1 MNEIWK
7 PIKDFETAYEV
18 SNLGRVKSLA
28 RERKNGTGSYLHK
41 ERILKHGISS
51 FYYNVCLKFNGKTKT
66 RNVHQLVAEAFLNHK
81 PCGFKLVVNH
91 KDFNK
96 LNNCVENL
104 EIVTQRENSNKKHLK
119 SKSIYT
125 GVYWIESR
133 NKWISRIQIN
143 GKIKNLGYFKT
154 EKEASEYYQN
164 ALKSHLNNEEIIVK
178 KPVFYS
184 CYKGVSWNKNTN
196 KWMSQIIIKG
206 KKKHLGYFKTEI
218 EAHQAY
224 KNQLL
229 TLNK

>member
-66 RNVHQLVAEAFLNHK
+66 RNVHQLVAEAFLNHI
-81 PCGFKLVVNH
+81 PWGYKLVVNH
-91 KDFNK
+91 KDFNP
-96 LNNCVENL
+96 LNNRLENL
-104 EIVTQRENSNKKHLK
+104 EIITHRENTNKKHIK

-133 NKWISRIQIN
+133 KKWRSLIQIN
-143 GKIKNLGYFKT
+143 GKIK
-154 EKEASEYYQN
+154 
-164 ALKSHLNNEEIIVK
+164 
-178 KPVFYS
+178 
-184 CYKGVSWNKNTN
+184 
-196 KWMSQIIIKG
+196 
-206 KKKHLGYFKTEI
+206 HLGYFKTDL
-218 EAHQAY
+218 EAGQAY
-224 KNQLL
+224 QNKLL